1 MLRTIG
7 GDVAGDEGA
16 DPRPRPRVF
25 PVVSG
30 RHACQHP
37 HMHDRQPRASAPRA
51 QTVLVVDDHDG
62 FRARMR
68 RLFERHGYRVI
79 DAADGASAIAG
90 ATSGSP
96 DLALLD
102 VHLPDMD
109 GFAVARELRKG
120 GMRGG
125 ILLTSTR
132 VDSDYAERLRTCSAD
147 GFIDKADLSIGT
159 ITALLSGRP

>member
-1 MLRTIG
+1 MDWTIG
-7 GDVAGDEGA
+7 GDAAGDEGA
-16 DPRPRPRVF
+16 DPRRQPRVF

-30 RHACQHP
+30 RRACQHP
-37 HMHDRQPRASAPRA
+37 RMHEPEPARPDPGA

-68 RLFERHGYRVI
+68 GLFERHGYRVI

-109 GFAVARELRKG
+109 GFAVAQELRNG
-120 GMRGG
+120 GMRGP

-132 VDSDYAERLRTCSAD
+132 VEHDYAERLRTSSAD
-147 GFIDKADLSIGT
+147 GFIDKADLSIAA
-159 ITALLSGRP
+159 ITAMVSGRP